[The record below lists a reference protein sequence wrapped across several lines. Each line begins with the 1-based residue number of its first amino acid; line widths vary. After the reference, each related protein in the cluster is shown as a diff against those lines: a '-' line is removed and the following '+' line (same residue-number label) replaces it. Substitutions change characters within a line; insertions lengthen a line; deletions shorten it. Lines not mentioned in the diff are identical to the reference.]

1 MRLAVVAVLVLVVI
15 IAITIMMMGG
25 GGGAPESREEEVKEV
40 KKEVK
45 EEMMQVGYMVGQFAP
60 SFMVTTISGETVSL
74 SDFRGKYVAVW
85 FMVPQGCPICASQA
99 RELKKLQ
106 MDLGDDLVVI
116 AITLLDYEG
125 VEEDLKSFMASNG
138 LPQWLYAVDRMGLG
152 VKYNIIEMGVV
163 LLDPRG
169 RIIYRGIPSASYE
182 DMSSA
187 IRSA

>member
-1 MRLAVVAVLVLVVI
+1 MAVALVLV
-15 IAITIMMMGG
+15 AILAVMMMGMIMG
-25 GGGAPESREEEVKEV
+25 GNADEAPMSPEGGDVRE
-40 KKEVK
+40 
-45 EEMMQVGYMVGQFAP
+45 MGQVGYMVGQFAP
-60 SFMVTTISGETVSL
+60 SFTVTTISGEAVSL

-85 FMVPQGCPICASQA
+85 FMVPQGCPICVSQA

-106 MDLGDDLVVI
+106 MDLGDRLVVI
-116 AITLLDYEG
+116 AITLLDYKG
-125 VEEDLKSFMASNG
+125 VEEDLRSFMESNG
-138 LPQWLYAVDRMGLG
+138 LPKWLYAVDRMGLG

-163 LLDPRG
+163 LVDPSG